1 MIKYIPIDINK
12 IRNLISDIQN
22 NANELRGLAKLDL
35 EEFKSDRKNYAL
47 AEHNL
52 RRTLE
57 GILTIGTHILSR
69 LPAKTK
75 DYQEIL
81 TSLGDCG
88 IIPRDFAEKN
98 KKLAG
103 YRNRL
108 VYMYWEVSMEELHQI
123 INQHLVDIE
132 QFCEYFQKVLQD
144 PQKFGL
150 KIE

>member
-22 NANELRGLAKLDL
+22 SANELRELAKLGL

-47 AEHNL
+47 AEHNM
-52 RRTLE
+52 RRALE

-75 DYQEIL
+75 DYQEIII
-81 TSLGDCG
+81 SLGNYG

-108 VYMYWEVSMEELHQI
+108 VHMYWEGSMEELHQI
-123 INQHLVDIE
+123 INQHLADIE
-132 QFCEYFQKVLQD
+132 QFCEYFQEVLQD
-144 PQKFGL
+144 PQKFKL
-150 KIE
+150 ETE